1 MLEWRGEYRGRESD
15 AKGLSAATSVAE
27 IVIACLDKDRNCCL
41 NQYQK
46 HCAYLASL
54 KPLYVFVACY
64 ECGHR
69 VAEPQV
75 PCHPRIHSSEVVRW
89 DVPTGVGLQKGE

>member
-1 MLEWRGEYRGRESD
+1 MELRVLKTGKQGE
-15 AKGLSAATSVAE
+15 GLSAATSVLE

-41 NQYQK
+41 NQYRK
-46 HCAYLASL
+46 HCAYLASI

-64 ECGHR
+64 DSGHR

-75 PCHPRIHSSEVVRW
+75 PCHSRTHSSEVEW
-89 DVPTGVGLQKGE
+89 DVGDRCRKGE